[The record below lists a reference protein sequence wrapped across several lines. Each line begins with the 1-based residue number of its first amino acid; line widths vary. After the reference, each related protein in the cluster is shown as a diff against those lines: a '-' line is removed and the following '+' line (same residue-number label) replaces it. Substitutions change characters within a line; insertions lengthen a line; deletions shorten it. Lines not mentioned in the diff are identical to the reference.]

1 MVWKVVGLIRSSWR
15 TALVAA
21 LAIGLVG
28 STAPG
33 VQAQT
38 GQITGVVTD
47 ASSGAALG
55 EVQIF
60 VVGQTIGS
68 LTRANGRY
76 LILNVPAG
84 TYQVAA
90 QRIGFGQ
97 VTQSVTVTA
106 GGAAVANFT
115 MSTEALGLDE
125 IVVTGTAGAS
135 RRREVGNAIAQVNIG
150 NLPERPVS
158 AVDILQGA
166 APGIDVMGSSGEAGQ
181 GRQIR
186 LRGNSSISM
195 TNQPIIYIDG
205 IRMRSE
211 ALPIV
216 NSLDTGSGRGA
227 RVSVSPLD
235 NLNPSDIDRI
245 EIIKG
250 SAATTLYGTEA
261 SAGVI
266 QVFTKRGSS
275 GAPVWTA
282 EVNQGTGWMQSFGAA
297 GQDYLNMEHYMRDSW
312 FGGGYEG
319 GEYAVDCVTQDNDT
333 EGYWGSENKT
343 AEGACSWPGA
353 VWLQNY
359 SLSVRGGGEALQYFV
374 SGQYQDDVYT
384 LPNDELEKYNF
395 RGNFTFTPVENLN
408 IQWNTGYTN
417 HWQSNTS
424 TANNAQGITLN
435 AFRQERN
442 YWGSG
447 DPTQIANAVE
457 YDLKQTVER
466 LSTGMTA
473 TYTPTSNLTNRFTIG
488 YDFTQQE
495 GRNLRPFGFLQ
506 FPQGSITNDTFQNRL
521 LTFDYVGSYAFPITG
536 SVNSTFSWGG
546 QAVGDEDRRLQGYGE
561 DFPGAGEPTVT
572 SAALTFAQESRQKV
586 WNAGFFFQNVFDISD
601 KYFITGGIRVD
612 GNSAFGEGFGL
623 QAYPKVSAVWIISDE
638 AFWSD
643 AMGSIKLRTAYGQ
656 SGRAPGAF
664 DAVRTW
670 NPAGFA
676 GLPAFTP
683 SNLGNAD
690 LGPEVTAEW
699 EFGVDGSWVNDRI
712 SAQFTYYNQTTTD
725 ALMNVSSIPSSGFTA
740 SQLKNVGKVG
750 NTGIEFQLNG
760 APYQSRNWGV
770 DLGLGITTNNSEV
783 ISLCSDPN
791 DETTCIAEFSDLNG
805 RIIEG
810 YPAPVQFDKRVANPD
825 AVDGTFVYA
834 CDDSDPENGI
844 LYPTLTDVGTGSC
857 RADVPIGPQLP
868 TRFVSPSITLRVP
881 GNIILNARGEYR
893 GGMWA
898 EIDPIAVGRSV
909 RSAICFPWYAG
920 PAGLATGT
928 TATLA
933 LKPETPNIWRERC
946 TPSGAD
952 DNWYEADY
960 FKLRTV
966 SASIPVDFAFP
977 DRVSNATLTIAL
989 QNAFDWYKEIP
1000 WYDTEIQGNDA
1011 ALDDGIGG
1019 QTERIPSPATFRMS
1033 LRVTF

>member
-1 MVWKVVGLIRSSWR
+1 
-15 TALVAA
+15 VAA
-21 LAIGLVG
+21 LTIGLVG
-28 STAPG
+28 AAAPG
-33 VQAQT
+33 VQAQ
-38 GQITGVVTD
+38 GQITGVITD
-47 ASSGAALG
+47 AQSGQALG
-55 EVQIF
+55 EVQVF

-84 TYQVAA
+84 TYEVTA
-90 QRIGFGQ
+90 QRIGFGS
-97 VTQSVTVTA
+97 VTQTVTVTS
-106 GGAAVANFT
+106 GGAAVANFE
-115 MSTEALGLDE
+115 MSTQALGLDE

-135 RRREVGNAIAQVNIG
+135 RRREVGNSIAQINMADV
-150 NLPERPVS
+150 PQRSVS
-158 AVDILQGA
+158 AVDILQGS
-166 APGIDVMGSSGEAGQ
+166 APGVDIVGASGEAGQ

-205 IRMRSE
+205 IRMRSD

-235 NLNPSDIDRI
+235 NLNPNDIDRI

-266 QVFTKRGSS
+266 QVFTKRGST
-275 GAPVWTA
+275 GAPIWTA
-282 EVNQGTGWMQSFGAA
+282 EIQQGTGWMQSFGIN
-297 GQDYLNMEHYMRDSW
+297 GVDYLNMEHYMRDSW
-312 FGGGYEG
+312 WGSGYEG
-319 GEYAVDCVTQDNDT
+319 GEFSVDCVTEENDT
-333 EGYWGSENKT
+333 DGRWGNNNPT

-353 VWLQNY
+353 IWLQNY

-374 SGQYQDDVYT
+374 SGQYQDDQYV
-384 LPNDELEKYNF
+384 LPNDELNKYNF
-395 RGNFTFTPVENLN
+395 RGNFTFTPVDNLN

-424 TANNAQGITLN
+424 TANNAQGVTLN

-442 YWGSG
+442 YWGTG
-447 DPTQIANAVE
+447 DPTQIANAID

-473 TYTPTSNLTNRFTIG
+473 TYTPISNLTNRFTVG

-495 GRNLRPFGFLQ
+495 GRNLRPFGFPQ
-506 FPQGSITNDTFQNRL
+506 FPQGSITNDTYQNRL
-521 LTFDYVGSYAFPITG
+521 LTFDYVGSYSFPLTDGI
-536 SVNSTFSWGG
+536 NSSFSWGG

-561 DFPGAGEPTVT
+561 DFPGAAEPTVS

-586 WNAGFFFQNVFDISD
+586 WNAGFFVQNVFDIQD
-601 KYFITGGIRVD
+601 KYFVTGGVRVD

-623 QAYPKVSAVWIISDE
+623 QAYPKVSAVWVISDE
-638 AFWSD
+638 NFWAD
-643 AMGSIKLRTAYGQ
+643 ALGTVKLRAAYGQ

-676 GLPAFTP
+676 GSPAFTP

-690 LGPEVTAEW
+690 LGPEVTAEY
-699 EFGVDGSWVNDRI
+699 EFGFDASWLNDRL
-712 SAQFTYYNQTTTD
+712 STTFTYYNQTTTD
-725 ALMNVSSIPSSGFTA
+725 ALMNVSAIPSSGFTQ
-740 SQLKNVGKVG
+740 SQLRNVGEVG
-750 NTGIEFQLNG
+750 NKGIELQVN
-760 APYQSRNWGV
+760 ASAYQSQDWGV

-810 YPAPVQFDKRVANPD
+810 YPAPVQWDKRVANPE
-825 AVDGTFVYA
+825 AVSGDWVYA

-844 LYPTLTDVGTGSC
+844 LYPSLTDVGDGTC
-857 RADVPIGPQLP
+857 RDNVPIGPQLP
-868 TRFVSPSITLRVP
+868 THFVSPNLTLRVP
-881 GNIILNARGEYR
+881 GNITLSVRGEYR
-893 GGMWA
+893 GGMVA
-898 EIDPIAVGRSV
+898 EISPIPVGRSV
-909 RSAICFPWYAG
+909 RSAICFPYYVG
-920 PAGLATGT
+920 PAGEATGT
-928 TATLA
+928 SATLE
-933 LKPETPNIWRERC
+933 LRPDTPDLWRERC

-952 DNWYEADY
+952 DNWFDADY
-960 FKLRTV
+960 FKLRAV
-966 SASIPVDFAFP
+966 SASVPVDFAFP
-977 DRVSNATLTIAL
+977 DRVSNAVLTLTL
-989 QNAFDWYKEIP
+989 QNAWSWYREIP
-1000 WYDTEIQGNDA
+1000 YYDAEVQGNNA
-1011 ALDDGIGG
+1011 ATDDGIGG
-1019 QTERIPSPATFRMS
+1019 QSERIPSPATFRMS